1 MCNYRNDR
9 KVMQKQWLDFI
20 QQEVAKDY
28 MIELKSFL
36 DSERATKKVFPDSN
50 STFNHMAFCPYDRL
64 KVVIIGD
71 APYNQDINDGLAFS
85 ARTNIAPEETKNL
98 LYEAFRDY
106 FKAWDTSAEVKHKLF
121 PTNQLTEWAKQGV
134 LLMNNVYTCTE
145 NDRFSHMA
153 KGWHTFND
161 TLMDFLNQYH
171 LPLVFVNK
179 SKYDYRGRIQK
190 KHLYLT
196 SEETKWCTL
205 ANDFIRKRN
214 VPATEQYHQLKIN
227 WTTKAC
233 NV

>member
-1 MCNYRNDR
+1 MSPE
-9 KVMQKQWLDFI
+9 WLTFI
-20 QQEVAKDY
+20 QQEVTKDY
-28 MIELKSFL
+28 MVELKSFL
-36 DSERATKKVFPDSN
+36 DSERATKKVFPDS
-50 STFNHMAFCPYDRL
+50 SLTFNHMAFCPYDRL

-71 APYNQDINDGLAFS
+71 APYGQDINDGLAFS
-85 ARTNIAPEETKNL
+85 VRTNVAPEETKNL

-134 LLMNNVYTCTE
+134 LLMNVTYTCTE

-153 KGWHTFND
+153 RGWHTFND
-161 TLMDFLNQYH
+161 ALIDMLNQYH

-179 SKYDYRGRIQK
+179 SNRDYSGRIQK

-196 SEETKWCTL
+196 SEEDKWCTK

-214 VPATEQYHQLKIN
+214 VPVAEQYHQIKIN

>member
-1 MCNYRNDR
+1 
-9 KVMQKQWLDFI
+9 MQKQWLDFI

-28 MIELKSFL
+28 MIELKTFI
-36 DSERATKKVFPDSN
+36 DSERATKKVFPDS
-50 STFNHMAFCPYDRL
+50 SLTFNHMDLCPYDRL

-71 APYNQDINDGLAFS
+71 APFASNINDGLAFS
-85 ARTNIAPEETKNL
+85 CIGNVPPEENKNII
-98 LYEAFRDY
+98 YEAFRDY
-106 FKAWDTSAEVKHKLF
+106 FKAWNTESKVKNMLF

-134 LLMNNVYTCTE
+134 LLINNTYTCTE
-145 NDRFSHMA
+145 GDRFAHMA
-153 KGWHTFND
+153 RGWHTFNHALID
-161 TLMDFLNQYH
+161 LLNQYH
-171 LPLVFVNK
+171 LPLVFINK
-179 SKYDYRGRIQK
+179 SNTDYRSKIQQ

-196 SEETKWCTL
+196 SEEYNWCTK